1 MKKYLVLF
9 LATTLLTNAL
19 RAQNNFTVDLEKSKV
34 QWLAKKVGGQ
44 HDGLVDIKKAYI
56 MFNGQGAVSQA
67 DIVMDMTSITV
78 EDLTGGAKNS
88 LTNHLKDPDFFNTQ
102 DFQEASFTVKE
113 GQGKSGKVD
122 GLLTIKDISKEYT
135 LQYKVQDG
143 IIKGTLIIDRT
154 DFDIMYKSKS
164 ILDAKAVAD
173 GFIYDEFTIT
183 FTLIEK

>member
-9 LATTLLTNAL
+9 LVTLPSNNAL

-56 MFNGQGAVSQA
+56 MFNGQGEVSQA

-102 DFQEASFTVKE
+102 DYPEASFTVKE
-113 GQGKSGKVD
+113 G
-122 GLLTIKDISKEYT
+122 
-135 LQYKVQDG
+135 
-143 IIKGTLIIDRT
+143 
-154 DFDIMYKSKS
+154 
-164 ILDAKAVAD
+164 
-173 GFIYDEFTIT
+173 
-183 FTLIEK
+183 